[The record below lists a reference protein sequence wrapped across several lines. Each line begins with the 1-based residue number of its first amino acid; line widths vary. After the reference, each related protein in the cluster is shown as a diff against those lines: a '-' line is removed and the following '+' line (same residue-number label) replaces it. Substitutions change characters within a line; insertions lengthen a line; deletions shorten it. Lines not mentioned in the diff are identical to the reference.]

1 MALLSWCATV
11 CVCVRVSV
19 SIDKVN
25 VAVSCRASVSC
36 FPLCFFH
43 LQATDECHSK
53 TRPTAALLS
62 WIRHAS
68 PSWHLITLHCQRIQ
82 MRPAGGHAVPC
93 RAMPCGAVRL
103 TPVALAAHLRAHCG
117 PSSTHWPTHR
127 CWPWQLLPRHLA
139 HLRPSVTSH

>member
-1 MALLSWCATV
+1 M
-11 CVCVRVSV
+11 

-82 MRPAGGHAVPC
+82 MRPAGGHAVWC
-93 RAMPCGAVRL
+93 RATDTRCPGRPFACPL
-103 TPVALAAHLRAHCG
+103 WPVID
-117 PSSTHWPTHR
+117 P
-127 CWPWQLLPRHLA
+127 LA
-139 HLRPSVTSH
+139 HSSLLAMATVAAPLGASSPECHKSLSRCNCRVPRLDQPLGP